1 MIKAYSKTFPKG
13 IDVDGLV
20 NRGGWFGK
28 TWLVLIG
35 SGFDPARLVVEADY
49 EADVIDQI
57 VDSKRWKHLLITD
70 ELCEACQ
77 EAVASGEEDISYANC
92 ECVSAG
98 NYGEPIDETLLRLI
112 ERCDKVDYFA
122 KKEY

>member
-35 SGFDPARLVVEADY
+35 SGFDPARLVVETDR
-49 EADVIDQI
+49 EQDVVDEI
-57 VDSKRWKHLLITD
+57 VDCKRWKHLLITG
-70 ELCEACQ
+70 ELCQVCQDFEA
-77 EAVASGEEDISYANC
+77 GLRPDRDMC
-92 ECVSAG
+92 ECTLAG
-98 NYGEPIDETLLRLI
+98 NYSEPIDETLLRLI

-122 KKEY
+122 KKEN